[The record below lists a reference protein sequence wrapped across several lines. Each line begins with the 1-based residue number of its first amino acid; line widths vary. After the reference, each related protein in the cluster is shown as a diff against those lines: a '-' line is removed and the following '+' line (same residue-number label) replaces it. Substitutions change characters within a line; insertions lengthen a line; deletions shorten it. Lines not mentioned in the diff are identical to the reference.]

1 MKKLSIITI
10 CYNAPN
16 LEQTCKSIANQSWQ
30 DFEWIVID
38 GGSKSEILAIFEQ
51 YKWRID
57 KFISE
62 IDNGIYDA
70 YNKGIKL
77 ATGSEYL
84 NFMNAGDSFY
94 DDKVLE
100 RFIAYDSKAD
110 ICFGNVNIVRDNKEK
125 IIIYPNFAPFWADGT
140 FLIGDNINTQS
151 AFIKYELFD
160 KYGLFDTQYKIASD
174 YDRWL
179 KFCAEGRTFC
189 HLPFVVTNYD
199 MSGVSSIG
207 KTRELGFKEKS
218 QIQRNYFSQKRIYEA
233 KVKYFIFRVMR
244 KIKNWWA
251 QCALR
256 NDIIL
261 KIFFV
266 KSV

>member
-10 CYNAPN
+10 CYNSPN
-16 LEQTCKSIANQSWQ
+16 LRATCESIANQSMQ

-38 GGSKSEILAIFEQ
+38 GGSNNETLAIFEQ

-62 IDNGIYDA
+62 PDSGIYDA
-70 YNKGIKL
+70 YNKGTKL
-77 ATGSEYL
+77 ASGGGYL

-100 RFIAYDSKAD
+100 RFVAYNSNAD
-110 ICFGNVNIVRDNKEK
+110 ICFGNVNIVYDNKEK
-125 IIIYPNFAPFWADGT
+125 VIIYPDFAPFWADGT

-151 AFIKYELFD
+151 AFIKRELFD

-179 KFCAEGRTFC
+179 KFCAKGRTFC
-189 HLPFVVTNYD
+189 HLPFVVANYD
-199 MSGVSSIG
+199 MSGISSIG
-207 KTRELGFKEKS
+207 ETRELGLKEKS
-218 QIQRNYFSQKRIYEA
+218 KIQQNYFSQRRIYIA
-233 KVKYFIFRVMR
+233 KTQYFIFRVIR
-244 KIKNWWA
+244 KLKNMA
-251 QCALR
+251 RYCAR
-256 NDIIL
+256 HSA
-261 KIFFV
+261 K
-266 KSV
+266 